1 MKNFPDRTLPI
12 VLMCAQVLGWPGLAL
27 LRAERVPGPALLTAA
42 LVIAPVGAALAWRR
56 RRPVLALLAV
66 VSACALGSTGVP
78 PGGFA
83 VLGTAGAGLALHAV
97 AARCDARTTVLVAA
111 ALVGWQ
117 TLWGMSLHG
126 IGRAQGL
133 DILLTVGTYALA
145 LGIGMPARRRSRDRA
160 AAARRLARAEE
171 ERRRL
176 PEVERG
182 RLARELH
189 DVSAHH
195 LTGVVVTAEAALRL
209 GDSRP
214 AMTREAL
221 DFVTRTGYEV
231 LGTLVKARSGLGGP
245 VEESGSV
252 VRQIEELAAGL
263 RRLGQPILLD
273 LPSDLPGT
281 RGEAVHGIVREA
293 LTNAL
298 RHAPDAQVR
307 VRCTAVGDAVELEVR
322 NAAPARAA
330 DGSSELGGGRGVAG
344 MRERARAA
352 GGRLTAGPE
361 RDGGWCVRAEL
372 PGSRP
377 GAGGPARRVDRFRLA
392 QGVAAV
398 GLVTNPLLPALA
410 SPATSDAPGSG
421 LGPGALTAL
430 LAGTQCLPLL
440 GIRRAPWTVFCAVLV
455 LSGLW
460 PLAVALGAP
469 DGPYAVPLLASAA
482 VTAVTVFGVAV
493 HRRGTPPPWAAV
505 PLAGCGQLA
514 TVTLLAAGRG
524 AAADGATVAWA
535 GGAALAATG
544 LFTGAWW
551 AGRARRARRDRTL
564 ASEGDAFAAA
574 VSAAVAEASAE
585 RQRMVRGLRESV
597 LSRTGRMVGRA
608 ERGELAEAAADAR
621 EALAAMRELL
631 SHLHTAPPDAERAP
645 QPTVDD
651 LDLLCR
657 QYRALG
663 RQVTLHEPEAAA
675 GPLPTS
681 VGLAAFRIVERALGA
696 GDGDPADVLLVHAA
710 ERLDLV
716 VSGVPRAT
724 AEPVM
729 TLLRA
734 QADVLGGEVTAD
746 SPGTLRVRLPAG
758 YGQVQ
763 QKEGSPSPST

>member
-12 VLMCAQVLGWPGLAL
+12 VLMCAQVLAWPGSAL

-42 LVIAPVGAALAWRR
+42 LVIAPAGAALAWRGR
-56 RRPVLALLAV
+56 SPVLALLVV

-97 AARCDARTTVLVAA
+97 ASRCDVRTTVLVAA

-133 DILLTVGTYALA
+133 DVLLTVVTYALA
-145 LGIGMPARRRSRDRA
+145 LGTGMPARRRSRDRA

-176 PEVERG
+176 PAVERG

-195 LTGVVVTAEAALRL
+195 LTAVVVTAEAALRL
-209 GDSRP
+209 GDGRP
-214 AMTREAL
+214 AMTRQAL
-221 DFVTRTGYEV
+221 EFVTRTGYDV

-245 VEESGSV
+245 GEESGSV
-252 VRQIEELAAGL
+252 VGQIEELAAGL

-298 RHAPDAQVR
+298 RHAPGAQVQ
-307 VRCTAVGDAVELEVR
+307 VRCTAVGDTVELEVR
-322 NAAPARAA
+322 NAAPARKA

-361 RDGGWCVRAEL
+361 RGGGWCVRAEL
-372 PGSRP
+372 PGSGP
-377 GAGGPARRVDRFRLA
+377 GSSGAGGPARRVDRFRLA

-410 SPATSDAPGSG
+410 TPATSGAAGAG

-440 GIRRAPWTVFCAVLV
+440 GMRRAPWTVFCAVLACPA
-455 LSGLW
+455 SGRW
-460 PLAVALGAP
+460 QRYSAP
-469 DGPYAVPLLASAA
+469 R
-482 VTAVTVFGVAV
+482 TA
-493 HRRGTPPPWAAV
+493 R
-505 PLAGCGQLA
+505 
-514 TVTLLAAGRG
+514 
-524 AAADGATVAWA
+524 
-535 GGAALAATG
+535 
-544 LFTGAWW
+544 
-551 AGRARRARRDRTL
+551 
-564 ASEGDAFAAA
+564 
-574 VSAAVAEASAE
+574 
-585 RQRMVRGLRESV
+585 
-597 LSRTGRMVGRA
+597 
-608 ERGELAEAAADAR
+608 
-621 EALAAMRELL
+621 
-631 SHLHTAPPDAERAP
+631 
-645 QPTVDD
+645 
-651 LDLLCR
+651 
-657 QYRALG
+657 
-663 RQVTLHEPEAAA
+663 
-675 GPLPTS
+675 
-681 VGLAAFRIVERALGA
+681 
-696 GDGDPADVLLVHAA
+696 
-710 ERLDLV
+710 
-716 VSGVPRAT
+716 PRC
-724 AEPVM
+724 P
-729 TLLRA
+729 
-734 QADVLGGEVTAD
+734 
-746 SPGTLRVRLPAG
+746 SWRVRP
-758 YGQVQ
+758 
-763 QKEGSPSPST
+763 